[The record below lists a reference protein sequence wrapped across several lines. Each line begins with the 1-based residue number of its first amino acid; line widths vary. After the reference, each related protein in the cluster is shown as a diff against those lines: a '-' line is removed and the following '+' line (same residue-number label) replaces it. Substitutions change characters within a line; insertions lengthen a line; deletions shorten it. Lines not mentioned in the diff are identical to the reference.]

1 MATTTEENHIVGS
14 LGSDFWKLKVPP
26 ELIPALAREFD
37 WNRLGRR
44 VMIDA
49 REGIITWMNPSGSHV
64 GQASASDKVV
74 PLAGALLKMRIK
86 DMRDLRWKGTG
97 GPGNVWLEADAAY
110 YIGKNAAEW
119 FAAREKSRKEALDFE
134 ARTPPDLVVEVEVT
148 HFDEN
153 KPRRYAELGVP
164 EMWRVYGERESDR
177 FNVEVLALQEVGGP
191 KRLEESRVLPG
202 LSAQILPE
210 ALELGELWKYKELKE
225 LLTENLIWVNSPETG
240 KNNSEPDSSPPIP
253 SM

>member
-1 MATTTEENHIVGS
+1 MPTTADAHHVIGS
-14 LGSDFWKLKVPP
+14 LGSDFWRIKVHP
-26 ELIPALAREFD
+26 ELVPAMAREFD

-49 REGIITWMNPSGSHV
+49 RKGIITWMNPSGSHV

-74 PLAGALLKMRIK
+74 PLAGALLKIRIK

-110 YIGKNAAEW
+110 YIRKNAEGW
-119 FAAREKSRKEALDFE
+119 FAARDKGRKEALAFE

-148 HFDEN
+148 RFDED

-177 FNVEVLALQEVGGP
+177 FNVEILALQERGGP
-191 KRLEESRVLPG
+191 KAVEESRVLPG
-202 LSAQILPE
+202 LPARILPE
-210 ALELGELWKYKELKE
+210 ALELGELWKYRELKK
-225 LLTENLIWVNSPETG
+225 LLAENLIPA
-240 KNNSEPDSSPPIP
+240 NNSKPDPESETSPPTP